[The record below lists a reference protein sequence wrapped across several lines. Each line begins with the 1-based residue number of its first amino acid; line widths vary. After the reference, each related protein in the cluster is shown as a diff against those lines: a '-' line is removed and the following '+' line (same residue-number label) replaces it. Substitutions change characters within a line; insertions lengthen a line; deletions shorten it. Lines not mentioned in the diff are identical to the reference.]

1 MAQFGANVTET
12 SPIGVASTVKEGVR
26 EAPPAMVQALSN
38 VFEGAGEIMASRK
51 QGRQEGFLAEF
62 TNTQLGI
69 VEATDQGTYKPQYA
83 RTLLRKNLIE
93 AINNYPGLREEL
105 IQANS
110 SILGQAGMGSVVTEE
125 DRETQERNRARD
137 NLITQGL
144 LQPGASDEEFVRSQ
158 NQWVTAQEA
167 QRRYQLESQD
177 ISMQRAKIGLTTDQI
192 NLLDR
197 REQAAAEQLLIDTAP
212 AELNAF
218 QTFTTNLQNRSDLS
232 TSEKLIALEQQWIQM
247 QAESARWEGRVSD
260 HFATSMRKAFEQQ
273 YNLTKG
279 LIDGSMDQAVATAEL
294 NRIQTTLDLKLFQN
308 PIIANAY
315 ATSKIFPNANLPLI
329 PDVQAEIARIF
340 LLNNDPSSGEV
351 ANPFAVDARQRQI
364 LRGYMG
370 ALEDVDTED
379 PEVQQEVMDNL
390 QSLILGIEDY
400 SSLLARD
407 PKAGIELMN
416 QMADP
421 KFLELMKANPEI
433 AANASRAR
441 EVIAQNYSNE
451 VWGMVQREF
460 TNNNVI
466 SLEGD
471 LQQGPYSNP
480 MTQNEGITAV
490 VETPTP
496 DAVTYRPTAMGV
508 EFIPVDPSN
517 SAAVTK
523 SRDLNRKLAPVI
535 NRTVQATAHLEGR
548 EDYSKVFEEAAT
560 LIFGSK
566 GTDKPAYTL
575 GEDLELGD
583 FHLGGALDMALTTGG
598 FVGNGDYSQEE
609 TAADVAAAFIGFRE
623 AEHRNILSAFIERTT
638 GGRINPE
645 TTAWCAAF
653 VNAALG
659 AVGEEQTGKLTARSF
674 LNWGQPVSSPKRG
687 DVVVLARGTEAWQG
701 HVGFYVGEDAN
712 SIFVLGGNQG
722 NAVSI
727 QPYPK
732 DQLLGIR
739 RGRVAL

>member
-1 MAQFGANVTET
+1 MARFGAEVTET
-12 SPIGVASTVKEGVR
+12 SQIGVASQVKEGVR
-26 EAPPAMVQALSN
+26 EPVAPILQALGN
-38 VFEGAGEIMASRK
+38 VFEGVSELTAANK
-51 QGRQEGFLAEF
+51 QSKQDAYLAEF

-69 VEATDQGTYKPQYA
+69 IQATDQGTYKPQYA
-83 RTLLRKNLIE
+83 RSLLRKNLIE
-93 AINNYPGLREEL
+93 ALNNYPALRQEL
-105 IQANS
+105 INANS
-110 SILGQAGMGSVVTEE
+110 SIIGQAGMGSVVTEE
-125 DRETQERNRARD
+125 DRDTIERNRARD
-137 NLITQGL
+137 RLIDQGL
-144 LQPGASDEEFVRSQ
+144 LAPGASEEQFVGAYNAWTQ
-158 NQWVTAQEA
+158 AEEA
-167 QRRYQLESQD
+167 QRRYQIESQN
-177 ISMQRAKIGLTTDQI
+177 IAMQRAKIGLTSDQI
-192 NLLDR
+192 GLLNTQER
-197 REQAAAEQLLIDTAP
+197 MAAEQLLIDTAP
-212 AELNAF
+212 AELQAF
-218 QTFTTNLQNRSDLS
+218 QGFTQRLLDSDMS
-232 TSEKLIALEQQWIQM
+232 ESEKLVALENQWIQM

-260 HFATSMRKAFEQQ
+260 HFATSMRKAFERQ
-273 YNLTKG
+273 YNITQQLIKG
-279 LIDGSMDQAVATAEL
+279 EIDQQIAERQL
-294 NRIQTTLDLKLFQN
+294 QGIQTAIDLKLFQD
-308 PIIANAY
+308 PMIAAAY
-315 ATSKIFPNANLPLI
+315 STSKIFPNAQIPLV
-329 PDVQAEIARIF
+329 PSVQARVAELF
-340 LLNNDPSSGEV
+340 LLNQDPSEGQVGS
-351 ANPFAVDARQRQI
+351 PFAATPEQKQA
-364 LRGYMG
+364 LRGYVG
-370 ALEDVDTED
+370 ALTGADLDD
-379 PEVQQEVMDNL
+379 PEIQEEVKDQL

-400 SSLLARD
+400 SSLLSRD
-407 PKAGIELMN
+407 PKAGIELMT
-416 QMADP
+416 QMADRS
-421 KFLELMKANPEI
+421 FLELMKNNPEI
-433 AANASRAR
+433 AANAGRAR

-523 SRDLNRKLAPVI
+523 ARDLNRKLAPVI

-712 SIFVLGGNQG
+712 NIFVLGGNQG